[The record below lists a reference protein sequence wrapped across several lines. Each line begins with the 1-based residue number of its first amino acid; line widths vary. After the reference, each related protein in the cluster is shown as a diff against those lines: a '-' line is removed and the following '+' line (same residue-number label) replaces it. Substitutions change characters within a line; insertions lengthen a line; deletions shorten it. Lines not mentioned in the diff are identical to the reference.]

1 MRQFLRRLGPYLK
14 DYKGRVALSFLGGLI
29 GAGAYGAVMY
39 LIKYVIEDVFLNPD
53 PLMVKVLPL
62 AIIVLF
68 FFVGA
73 GRYLQVYELQWVGL
87 DIVRRLRDRLLAHVI
102 TLDLEFF
109 NRFHGGEL
117 ISRVTNDIN
126 RVRMAVTQQLAV
138 VIRESLIAIAF
149 IVVVILVNPKLAFW
163 GLVVLPLAAW
173 PLAALAKRFK
183 RIMHRSQEKDSDITA
198 RLAEIFNNVE
208 IIKAQTA
215 EDFETARFEAENL
228 EFRRINMKGVRTREL
243 TNPLMEFL
251 GAIAAALVIW
261 FGGREIMAGRMEFP
275 EFMQFTVALF
285 SIYNPIKRISQAS
298 NQMFEAVAASERIF
312 DLLGREPS
320 IVSGDL
326 FIDGPIDSVRFE
338 DVHLSYGE
346 VRALR
351 GVSLE
356 VLAGETVALVGDSGG
371 GKTSLVNLVLRSYDP
386 SEGKVWINGV
396 DARDLDLAELRGRIG
411 VVTQRVYIFNDT
423 VASNIAYGRDADR
436 ERVEAA
442 LRKAGAWDFVSKL
455 EGGIDAVLDEFG
467 ANLSGGQRQRLA
479 IARAIYRDPDVL
491 ILDEA
496 TSALDNRSEA
506 AIQRALSEIIHDRIT
521 FIIAH
526 RLTTVDLADR
536 ILVLKGGR
544 IVGAGTKTEL
554 LRDSEEYRRLATA
567 GLESDQDG
575 EAIVSRES
583 LP

>member
-14 DYKGRVALSFLGGLI
+14 DYKGRIALSFLGGLI

-62 AIIVLF
+62 GIIVLF

-109 NRFHGGEL
+109 NRFRGGEL

-126 RVRMAVTQQLAV
+126 RVRIAVTQQLAV

-149 IVVVILVNPKLAFW
+149 IVVVILANPKLAFW

-326 FIDGPIDSVRFE
+326 SIDGSIDSVRFE
-338 DVHLSYGE
+338 DVHLSYDE

-371 GKTSLVNLVLRSYDP
+371 GKTSLVNLVLRFYDP

-455 EGGIDAVLDEFG
+455 DGGIDAVLDEFG

-567 GLESDQDG
+567 GLEGDQDG
-575 EAIVSRES
+575 EAIVSPES
-583 LP
+583 

>member
-14 DYKGRVALSFLGGLI
+14 DYKGRIALSFVGGLV
-29 GAGAYGAVMY
+29 GAAAYGAVMY
-39 LIKYVIEDVFLNPD
+39 MIKFVIRDVFMDPD
-53 PLMVKVLPL
+53 PVMVKALPI

-68 FFVGA
+68 LFVGA

-109 NRFHGGEL
+109 NKFHGGEL

-126 RVRMAVTQQLAV
+126 RVQMAVTQQLAV

-149 IVVVILVNPKLAFW
+149 IVVVIVANPKLAFW
-163 GLVVLPLAAW
+163 GLVILPLAAW
-173 PLAALAKRFK
+173 PLASLAKRFK

-285 SIYNPIKRISQAS
+285 SIYNPVKRISQAS

-320 IVSGDL
+320 ITSGGHSIEGAIGSVSFD
-326 FIDGPIDSVRFE
+326 
-338 DVHLSYGE
+338 DVYLSYGE
-346 VRALR
+346 VEALR

-356 VLAGETVALVGDSGG
+356 VRAGETVALVGDSGG
-371 GKTSLVNLVLRSYDP
+371 GKTSLVNMVLRFYDP
-386 SEGKVWINGV
+386 TWGAVRINDV
-396 DARDLDLAELRGRIG
+396 DARDLDLAELRDRIG

-423 VASNIAYGRDADR
+423 VVSNIAYGRVADR

-442 LRKAGAWDFVSKL
+442 LRKAGAWDFVSTMD
-455 EGGIDAVLDEFG
+455 GGVDATLDEFG

-506 AIQRALSEIIHDRIT
+506 AIQHALAEIVQNRIT

-526 RLTTVDLADR
+526 RLSTVDLADR
-536 ILVLKGGR
+536 ILVMKAGR

-554 LRDSEEYRRLATA
+554 LRDCDEYRRLATA
-567 GLESDQDG
+567 GLDGDKEVES
-575 EAIVSRES
+575 
-583 LP
+583 

>member
-1 MRQFLRRLGPYLK
+1 MRQFLRRIWPYLK
-14 DYKGRVALSFLGGLI
+14 DYKGRIALSFIGGLI
-29 GAGAYGAVMY
+29 GAAAYGGVMF
-39 LIKYVIEDVFLNPD
+39 LIKYVIRDVFLDPD
-53 PLMVKVLPL
+53 PLMVRALPL
-62 AIIVLF
+62 VIIVLF

-87 DIVRRLRDRLLAHVI
+87 DIVRRLRDRLLDHVI

-126 RVRMAVTQQLAV
+126 RVRLAVTQHLAV
-138 VIRESLIAIAF
+138 VIRESLVAVAF
-149 IVVVILVNPKLAFW
+149 IIVVIVSNPRLAFW

-173 PLAALAKRFK
+173 PLAALARRFK

-215 EDFETARFEAENL
+215 EDFEVARFERENL
-228 EFRRINMKGVRTREL
+228 EFRRINMRGVRTKEL

-261 FGGREIMAGRMEFP
+261 FGGQEIMAGRLAFED
-275 EFMQFTVALF
+275 FMQFTVTLF
-285 SIYNPIKRISQAS
+285 SIYNPVKRISQAS

-312 DLLGREPS
+312 DLLGREPAITS
-320 IVSGDL
+320 GPRPLEATIESVAFDDVS
-326 FIDGPIDSVRFE
+326 
-338 DVHLSYGE
+338 LSYGE
-346 VRALR
+346 VPALR
-351 GVSLE
+351 GVDLK
-356 VLAGETVALVGDSGG
+356 VTAGETIALVGDSGG
-371 GKTSLVNLVLRSYDP
+371 GKTSLVNLVLRFYDP
-386 SEGKVWINGV
+386 TSGTVRINGV
-396 DARDLDLAELRGRIG
+396 DARELDLAELRGRIG

-423 VASNIAYGRDADR
+423 VATNVAYGRDIDR
-436 ERVEAA
+436 DRVEDA
-442 LRKAGAWDFVSKL
+442 LQKAGARDFVAAM
-455 EGGIDAVLDEFG
+455 ERGVDTVLDEFG

-506 AIQRALSEIIHDRIT
+506 AIQRALSEIIRDRIT

-526 RLTTVDLADR
+526 RLSTVDLADR
-536 ILVLKGGR
+536 IVVLRAGE
-544 IVGAGTKTEL
+544 IVGQGTKAEL
-554 LRDSEEYRRLATA
+554 LESCDEYRRLATA
-567 GLESDQDG
+567 GLSGDRRD
-575 EAIVSRES
+575 AD
-583 LP
+583 

>member
-1 MRQFLRRLGPYLK
+1 MRQFLRRLAPYLK

-29 GAGAYGAVMY
+29 GAAAYGAVMY
-39 LIKYVIEDVFLNPD
+39 LIKFVIRDVFMDPD
-53 PLMVKVLPL
+53 PLMVRILP
-62 AIIVLF
+62 IVIVGLF

-102 TLDLEFF
+102 TLDLQFF

-126 RVRMAVTQQLAV
+126 RVRMAVTQQFAV
-138 VIRESLIAIAF
+138 VIRESLIAMAF
-149 IVVVILVNPKLAFW
+149 VVVVIVADPKLAFW

-215 EDFETARFEAENL
+215 EDFEVARFEAENL

-261 FGGREIMAGRMEFP
+261 FGGHEIMEGRMKFED
-275 EFMQFTVALF
+275 FMQFTVALF
-285 SIYNPIKRISQAS
+285 SIYNPVKRISQAS

-312 DLLGREPS
+312 DLLGREPA
-320 IVSGDL
+320 VKSGERSL
-326 FIDGPIDSVRFE
+326 GGSIDSVSFE
-338 DVHLSYGE
+338 GVSLSYGDVQALRGIDLE
-346 VRALR
+346 VRA
-351 GVSLE
+351 
-356 VLAGETVALVGDSGG
+356 GEAVALVGDSGG
-371 GKTSLVNLVLRSYDP
+371 GKTSLVNMVLRFYDP
-386 SEGKVWINGV
+386 TDGVVRVNGI
-396 DARDLDLAELRGRIG
+396 DARDLDLEELRGRIG

-423 VASNIAYGRDADR
+423 VATNIAYGRDADR

-442 LRKAGAWDFVSKL
+442 LRKAGAWDFVSAMDR
-455 EGGIDAVLDEFG
+455 GIDTVLDEFG

-479 IARAIYRDPDVL
+479 IARTIYRDPDVL

-506 AIQRALSEIIHDRIT
+506 AIQRALSEIIRDRIT

-544 IVGAGTKTEL
+544 IVGSGTKTEL
-554 LRDSEEYRRLATA
+554 LRDCDEYRRLALA
-567 GLESDQDG
+567 GLEGDQDA
-575 EAIVSRES
+575 ETIVSRES
-583 LP
+583 

>member
-14 DYKGRVALSFLGGLI
+14 DYKGRIALSFVGGLI

-53 PLMVKVLPL
+53 PLMVKALPL

-87 DIVRRLRDRLLAHVI
+87 DIVRRMRDRLLAHVI

-138 VIRESLIAIAF
+138 VIRESLIASAF
-149 IVVVILVNPKLAFW
+149 IVVVFIANPKLAFW

-261 FGGREIMAGRMEFP
+261 FGGREIMAGRMEFAD
-275 EFMQFTVALF
+275 FMQFTVALF

-298 NQMFEAVAASERIF
+298 NQMFEAVAASERIY

-320 IVSGDL
+320 IVAGDRS
-326 FIDGPIDSVRFE
+326 IDGPIESVGFE

-346 VRALR
+346 IQALR
-351 GVSLE
+351 GVSHE
-356 VLAGETVALVGDSGG
+356 VRAGETVALVGDSGG
-371 GKTSLVNLVLRSYDP
+371 GKTSLVNLVLRFYDP
-386 SEGKVWINGV
+386 TEGVVRINGI

-423 VASNIAYGRDADR
+423 VVSNIAYGRDADR
-436 ERVEAA
+436 DRVEVA
-442 LRKAGAWDFVSKL
+442 LRRAGAWDFVSTMD
-455 EGGIDAVLDEFG
+455 GGIDTVLDEFG

-479 IARAIYRDPDVL
+479 IARALYRDPDVL

-506 AIQRALSEIIHDRIT
+506 AIQRALSEVIRDRIT

-567 GLESDQDG
+567 GLECDQDA

-583 LP
+583 

>member
-1 MRQFLRRLGPYLK
+1 MWQFLRRLGPYLK
-14 DYKGRVALSFLGGLI
+14 DYKGRIALSFIGGLI
-29 GAGAYGAVMY
+29 GAAAYGAVMF
-39 LIKYVIEDVFLNPD
+39 LIKYVIEDVFIDPD
-53 PLMVKVLPL
+53 PLMVKALPI

-87 DIVRRLRDRLLAHVI
+87 DIVRRLRDRLLGHVI

-126 RVRMAVTQQLAV
+126 RVRMAVTQQIAV

-149 IVVVILVNPKLAFW
+149 IVVVIIVNPKLAFW

-215 EDFETARFEAENL
+215 EDFEIARFEAENL

-312 DLLGREPS
+312 DLLEREPS
-320 IVSGDL
+320 ITSGDHA
-326 FIDGPIDSVRFE
+326 IKGPIDSVVFD
-338 DVHLSYGE
+338 DVHLRYGQIQ
-346 VRALR
+346 ALR
-351 GVSLE
+351 GIDLE
-356 VLAGETVALVGDSGG
+356 VTAGETVALVGDSGG
-371 GKTSLVNLVLRSYDP
+371 GKTSLVNLVLRFYDP
-386 SEGKVWINGV
+386 SEGMLRVNGV
-396 DARDLDLAELRGRIG
+396 DARELDLAQLRGRIG

-423 VASNIAYGRDADR
+423 VASNVAYGREADR
-436 ERVEAA
+436 ERVEDA
-442 LRKAGAWDFVSKL
+442 LRKAGAWDFVSTMD
-455 EGGIDAVLDEFG
+455 GGIDAVLDEFG

-506 AIQRALSEIIHDRIT
+506 AIQRALSEIIRDRIT

-536 ILVLKGGR
+536 ILVLKAGR
-544 IVGAGTKTEL
+544 IVGEGTKTEL
-554 LRDSEEYRRLATA
+554 LRDCEEYRRLATA
-567 GLESDQDG
+567 GLEGDQ
-575 EAIVSRES
+575 EVES
-583 LP
+583 

>member
-1 MRQFLRRLGPYLK
+1 MRQFLSRLGPYLK
-14 DYKGRVALSFLGGLI
+14 DYKGRIALSFIGGLI
-29 GAGAYGAVMY
+29 GAAAYGAVMY
-39 LIKYVIEDVFLNPD
+39 LIKYVIEDVFMNPD
-53 PLMVKVLPL
+53 PFMVKVLPIG
-62 AIIVLF
+62 IIVLF

-126 RVRMAVTQQLAV
+126 RVRMALTQQLAV

-149 IVVVILVNPKLAFW
+149 IVVVILANPKLAFW

-215 EDFETARFEAENL
+215 EDFEIARFEAENL

-298 NQMFEAVAASERIF
+298 NQMFEAVAASERIY
-312 DLLGREPS
+312 DLLERESS
-320 IVSGDL
+320 ITTGEHS
-326 FIDGPIDSVRFE
+326 IEGPIDSVTFD

-346 VRALR
+346 IQALR

-356 VLAGETVALVGDSGG
+356 VRAGETVALVGDSGG
-371 GKTSLVNLVLRSYDP
+371 GKTSLVNMVLRFYDP
-386 SEGKVWINGV
+386 TLGTVRINDV
-396 DARDLDLAELRGRIG
+396 DVRNLDLAELRGRIG

-423 VASNIAYGRDADR
+423 VASNIAYGRNADR
-436 ERVEAA
+436 ARVEEA
-442 LRKAGAWDFVSKL
+442 LRKAGAWDFVTAL
-455 EGGIDAVLDEFG
+455 AEGIDTELAEFG

-506 AIQRALSEIIHDRIT
+506 AIQRALSEIISDRIT

-536 ILVLKGGR
+536 ILVLKAGR
-544 IVGAGTKTEL
+544 IVGEGTKTEL
-554 LRDSEEYRRLATA
+554 LRDCEEYRRLETA
-567 GLESDQDG
+567 GLEGDQ
-575 EAIVSRES
+575 EVES
-583 LP
+583 

>member
-14 DYKGRVALSFLGGLI
+14 DYKGRIALSFVGGLI
-29 GAGAYGAVMY
+29 GAAAYGLVMY
-39 LIKYVIEDVFLNPD
+39 LIKYVIEDVFINPD
-53 PLMVKVLPL
+53 PFMVKALPVV
-62 AIIVLF
+62 IVALF

-117 ISRVTNDIN
+117 ISRVTTDIN
-126 RVRMAVTQQLAV
+126 RVRVAGTQQIAV

-149 IVVVILVNPKLAFW
+149 IVVVVVVNPKLAFW

-215 EDFETARFEAENL
+215 EDFEIARLEEANL

-320 IVSGDL
+320 ITAGDQS
-326 FIDGPIDSVRFE
+326 IEGSIQSVTFD

-346 VRALR
+346 IQALG

-356 VLAGETVALVGDSGG
+356 VRVGETIALVGDSGG
-371 GKTSLVNLVLRSYDP
+371 GKTSLVNLILRFYDP
-386 SEGKVWINGV
+386 TEGMVRINGI
-396 DARDLDLAELRGRIG
+396 DARDLDLAQLRGRIG

-436 ERVEAA
+436 GRVEAA
-442 LRKAGAWDFVSKL
+442 LRKAGAWTFVSTMD
-455 EGGIDAVLDEFG
+455 GGIDAILDEFG

-506 AIQRALSEIIHDRIT
+506 AIQRALSEIIRDRIT

-536 ILVLKGGR
+536 IVVLRAGR
-544 IVGAGTKTEL
+544 IVGMGTKTEL
-554 LRDSEEYRRLATA
+554 LRDCDEYRRLAMV
-567 GLESDQDG
+567 GLEGD
-575 EAIVSRES
+575 REVES
-583 LP
+583 

>member
-1 MRQFLRRLGPYLK
+1 MRQFLRRLAPYLK
-14 DYKGRVALSFLGGLI
+14 DYKGRIALSFLGGVV
-29 GAGAYGAVMY
+29 GAAAYGAVMY
-39 LIKYVIEDVFLNPD
+39 LIKYVIRDVFLYPD
-53 PLMVKVLPL
+53 PFMVRALPL
-62 AIIVLF
+62 LIVVLF

-109 NRFHGGEL
+109 NNFHGGEL

-138 VIRESLIAIAF
+138 VIRESLIAVAF
-149 IVVVILVNPKLAFW
+149 VIVLILAEPKLAFW

-173 PLAALAKRFK
+173 PLASLARRFK
-183 RIMHRSQEKDSDITA
+183 RIMHRSQEKDSDITS

-215 EDFETARFEAENL
+215 EDVEVARFEAENVA
-228 EFRRINMKGVRTREL
+228 FRRINMKGVRTREL

-261 FGGREIMAGRMEFP
+261 FGGQEIMAGRMEF
-275 EFMQFTVALF
+275 EDFMQFTVVLF
-285 SIYNPIKRISQAS
+285 SIYNPVKRISQAS

-312 DLLGREPS
+312 DLLHRKPTITSGPAKIDGRIDS
-320 IVSGDL
+320 IVFDRVAL
-326 FIDGPIDSVRFE
+326 D
-338 DVHLSYGE
+338 YGE
-346 VRALR
+346 VKALR
-351 GVSLE
+351 DVSLE
-356 VLAGETVALVGDSGG
+356 VTAGETVALVGDSGG
-371 GKTSLVNLVLRSYDP
+371 GKTSLVNLVLRFYDP
-386 SEGKVWINGV
+386 TAGALRINGA
-396 DARDLDLAELRGRIG
+396 DIRSLDLADLRGRIG

-423 VASNIAYGRDADR
+423 VAANVAYGRKADR
-436 ERVEAA
+436 QRVEDA
-442 LRKAGAWDFVSKL
+442 LLNAGAWSFV
-455 EGGIDAVLDEFG
+455 ETMDHGIDTVLAEFG

-506 AIQRALSEIIHDRIT
+506 LIQRALTEIIRDRIT

-526 RLTTVDLADR
+526 RLSTVELADR
-536 ILVLKGGR
+536 IVVLKGGR
-544 IVGAGTKTEL
+544 VVDVGTKAEL
-554 LRDSEEYRRLATA
+554 LSDSEEYRRLATA
-567 GLESDQDG
+567 GLEGDQAD
-575 EAIVSRES
+575 
-583 LP
+583 

>member
-1 MRQFLRRLGPYLK
+1 MWQFLSRLGPYLK
-14 DYKGRVALSFLGGLI
+14 DYKGRIALSFIGGLV
-29 GAGAYGAVMY
+29 GAAAYGAVMY
-39 LIKYVIEDVFLNPD
+39 LIKDVIEDVFMHPD
-53 PLMVKVLPL
+53 PFMIKALP
-62 AIIVLF
+62 AAVVVLF
-68 FFVGA
+68 LFVGI

-87 DIVRRLRDRLLAHVI
+87 DIVRRLRDRLLRHIV

-109 NRFHGGEL
+109 NRFRGGEL

-126 RVRMAVTQQLAV
+126 RVQMAVTQQLSV

-149 IVVVILVNPKLAFW
+149 VVVVIVANPKLAFW

-198 RLAEIFNNVE
+198 RLAEIFNNIE

-215 EDFETARFEAENL
+215 EDVEAARFEAENL

-251 GAIAAALVIW
+251 GAIAAAMVIW
-261 FGGREIMAGRMEFP
+261 FGGREIMAGKMEFSD
-275 EFMQFTVALF
+275 FMRFTVALF

-312 DLLGREPS
+312 DLLNREPA
-320 IVSGDL
+320 IKSGGGR
-326 FIDGPIDSVRFE
+326 IDGPITSVRFD

-346 VRALR
+346 NRALR
-351 GVSLE
+351 GVDLE
-356 VLAGETVALVGDSGG
+356 VKAGETVALVGDSGG
-371 GKTSLVNLVLRSYDP
+371 GKTSLVNLVLRFFDP
-386 SEGKVWINGV
+386 TEGVVRINGV
-396 DARDLDLAELRGRIG
+396 DARDLDLAELRDRIG
-411 VVTQRVYIFNDT
+411 VVTQRVYIFNDS
-423 VASNIAYGRDADR
+423 VAANVAYGRDANRDK
-436 ERVEAA
+436 VENA
-442 LRKAGAWDFVSKL
+442 LRRAGAWEFVSAMD
-455 EGGIDAVLDEFG
+455 GGVDAVLDEFG

-479 IARAIYRDPDVL
+479 IARAIYRNPDVL

-506 AIQRALSEIIHDRIT
+506 AIQRALAEIIRDRIT

-526 RLTTVDLADR
+526 RLSTVDLAGR
-536 ILVLKGGR
+536 VLVLKAGR
-544 IVGAGTKTEL
+544 IVGSGTKNEL

-567 GLESDQDG
+567 GLEGDQD
-575 EAIVSRES
+575 ADANVSGD
-583 LP
+583 P

>member
-1 MRQFLRRLGPYLK
+1 MWQFLRRLGPYLK
-14 DYKGRVALSFLGGLI
+14 DYKGRIALSFLGGVI
-29 GAGAYGAVMY
+29 GAAAYGGVMY
-39 LIKYVIEDVFLNPD
+39 LIKYVIEDVFMNPD
-53 PLMVKVLPL
+53 PLMVKALPVV
-62 AIIVLF
+62 IVVLF

-87 DIVRRLRDRLLAHVI
+87 DIVRRLRDRLLAHVV

-109 NRFHGGEL
+109 TRFHGGEL

-126 RVRMAVTQQLAV
+126 RVRMAVTQHLAV
-138 VIRESLIAIAF
+138 VIRESLVAVAF
-149 IVVVILVNPKLAFW
+149 VVVVIIANPILAFW

-173 PLAALAKRFK
+173 PLAALARRFK

-215 EDFETARFEAENL
+215 EDFEIERFEAENL
-228 EFRRINMKGVRTREL
+228 EFRKINMRGVRTKEL

-261 FGGREIMAGRMEFP
+261 FGGHEIMAGKMEFGD
-275 EFMQFTVALF
+275 FMRFTVALF
-285 SIYNPIKRISQAS
+285 SVYNPVKRISQAS

-312 DLLGREPS
+312 DLLGREPA
-320 IVSGDL
+320 ITSGDRFL
-326 FIDGPIDSVRFE
+326 EGPIHSVAF
-338 DVHLSYGE
+338 DHVSLSYGD
-346 VRALR
+346 VQALR
-351 GVSLE
+351 DVSLE
-356 VLAGETVALVGDSGG
+356 VRAGETVALVGDSGG
-371 GKTSLVNLVLRSYDP
+371 GKSSLVNMILRFYDP
-386 SEGKVWINGV
+386 TRGSVKINGT
-396 DARDLDLAELRGRIG
+396 DARELDLAELRGRIG

-423 VASNIAYGRDADR
+423 VAANIAYGRDADPV
-436 ERVEAA
+436 RVDSA
-442 LRKAGAWDFVSKL
+442 LEKAGARDFVSAMD
-455 EGGIDAVLDEFG
+455 GGIDAVLDEFG

-506 AIQRALSEIIHDRIT
+506 AIQRALSEIIRDRIT

-526 RLTTVDLADR
+526 RLSTVDLADR
-536 ILVLKGGR
+536 ILVLRAGR
-544 IVGAGTKTEL
+544 IVGVGTKTEL
-554 LRDSEEYRRLATA
+554 LRDCEEYRRLATA
-567 GLESDQDG
+567 GLEGDQ
-575 EAIVSRES
+575 VSG
-583 LP
+583 

>member
-1 MRQFLRRLGPYLK
+1 
-14 DYKGRVALSFLGGLI
+14 
-29 GAGAYGAVMY
+29 
-39 LIKYVIEDVFLNPD
+39 
-53 PLMVKVLPL
+53 
-62 AIIVLF
+62 
-68 FFVGA
+68 
-73 GRYLQVYELQWVGL
+73 
-87 DIVRRLRDRLLAHVI
+87 
-102 TLDLEFF
+102 
-109 NRFHGGEL
+109 
-117 ISRVTNDIN
+117 
-126 RVRMAVTQQLAV
+126 
-138 VIRESLIAIAF
+138 
-149 IVVVILVNPKLAFW
+149 
-163 GLVVLPLAAW
+163 
-173 PLAALAKRFK
+173 
-183 RIMHRSQEKDSDITA
+183 MHRSQEKDSDITA

-215 EDFETARFEAENL
+215 EDFEIARFEAENL

-298 NQMFEAVAASERIF
+298 NQMFEAVAASERIY
-312 DLLGREPS
+312 DLLERESS
-320 IVSGDL
+320 ITTGEHS
-326 FIDGPIDSVRFE
+326 IEGPIDSVTFD

-346 VRALR
+346 IQALR

-356 VLAGETVALVGDSGG
+356 VRAGETVALVGDSGG
-371 GKTSLVNLVLRSYDP
+371 GKTSLVNMVLRFYDP
-386 SEGKVWINGV
+386 TLGTVRINDV
-396 DARDLDLAELRGRIG
+396 DVRNLDLAELRGRIG

-423 VASNIAYGRDADR
+423 VASNIAYGRNADR
-436 ERVEAA
+436 ARVEEA
-442 LRKAGAWDFVSKL
+442 LRKAGAWDFVTAL
-455 EGGIDAVLDEFG
+455 AEGIDTELAEFG

-506 AIQRALSEIIHDRIT
+506 AIQRALSEIISDRIT

-536 ILVLKGGR
+536 ILVLKAGR
-544 IVGAGTKTEL
+544 IVGEGTKTEL
-554 LRDSEEYRRLATA
+554 LRDCEEYRRLETA
-567 GLESDQDG
+567 GLEGDQ
-575 EAIVSRES
+575 EVES
-583 LP
+583 

>member
-14 DYKGRVALSFLGGLI
+14 DYKGRIALSFLGGLI

-102 TLDLEFF
+102 TFDLEFF

-149 IVVVILVNPKLAFW
+149 IVVVILANPKLAFW

-320 IVSGDL
+320 IASGDL
-326 FIDGPIDSVRFE
+326 SIDGRIDSVRFE
-338 DVHLSYGE
+338 DVRLSYGD
-346 VRALR
+346 VLALR

-356 VLAGETVALVGDSGG
+356 VRAGETVALVGDSGG
-371 GKTSLVNLVLRSYDP
+371 GKTSLVNMVLRFYDP
-386 SEGKVWINGV
+386 TEGVVRINGI

-423 VASNIAYGRDADR
+423 VVANIAYGRDADR

-455 EGGIDAVLDEFG
+455 DGGIDAVLDEFG

-506 AIQRALSEIIHDRIT
+506 AIQRALTEILRDRIT

-536 ILVLKGGR
+536 IIVLKAGR
-544 IVGAGTKTEL
+544 IVGEGTKTEL
-554 LRDSEEYRRLATA
+554 LRDCDEYRRLATA
-567 GLESDQDG
+567 GLEGDHAADG
-575 EAIVSRES
+575 
-583 LP
+583 